1 MIRKSKVLMLTIA
14 LITVLNKPVF
24 AAPTSGQAQNQQLQ
38 ETRKLLKEVEEKRF
52 KLDQE
57 IEILDMHIEEALAQI
72 DENNK
77 QLETIKK
84 ESSLTDSNLKQLEK
98 ELKQEQE
105 LFEKRMRAMYIS
117 GVDSYLEI
125 LFDSKG
131 LDDFISKIS
140 TIGNIIKYNKEIT
153 ASVKLKQGDLNGIKL
168 KLNEQNNKLLALN
181 EETTTKLEQLEASKA
196 KQKTLIEEARQQ
208 ESLLTAQEAS
218 QESEE
223 LRLSQTALA
232 TENTPTERPSRGG
245 TVKEE
250 TPEIEVPSSASSNAV
265 IAYASKFLGTPYL
278 WGGTT
283 PSGFDCS
290 GFTQYVY
297 RHFGVSLGRT
307 TKNQIKDGVAVSR
320 DKLQPGDLVFY
331 GKNGIPSHMGIYIG
345 NGKYIHAPQTGDVV
359 KISSYTRKDYI
370 TARRVLN

>member
-1 MIRKSKVLMLTIA
+1 MIRKSKVLMVTLA

-24 AAPTSGQAQNQQLQ
+24 AAPTSGQAPSQQLQ

-72 DENNK
+72 DDNKK

-84 ESSLTDSNLKQLEK
+84 ESSITDSNIKELEK
-98 ELKQEQE
+98 ELQQEQE

-125 LFDSKG
+125 LFDSRG
-131 LDDFISKIS
+131 LDDFISKMS

-153 ASVKLKQGDLNGIKL
+153 TSVKLKQEDLNVIKL

-181 EETTTKLEQLEASKA
+181 EETTTKLEQLEASKT
-196 KQKTLIEEARQQ
+196 KQKTLITEVRQQ
-208 ESLLTAQEAS
+208 ETLLTAQESS
-218 QESEE
+218 QENEE
-223 LRLSQTALA
+223 LRLSQTALV

-245 TVKEE
+245 SVEE
-250 TPEIEVPSSASSNAV
+250 KPAGNEVPPSASSNEV

-307 TKNQIKDGVAVSR
+307 TRNQIKDGVAVSR

-331 GKNGIPSHMGIYIG
+331 GKNGIPSHMGIYVG

-359 KISSYTRKDYI
+359 KISSYDRKDYI